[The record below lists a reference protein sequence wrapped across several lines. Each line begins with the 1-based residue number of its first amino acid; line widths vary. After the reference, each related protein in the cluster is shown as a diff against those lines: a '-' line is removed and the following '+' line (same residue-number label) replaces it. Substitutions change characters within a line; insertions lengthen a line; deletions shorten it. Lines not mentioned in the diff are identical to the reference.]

1 MITYHG
7 KTEFYTS
14 LGDRPPANSYGA
26 GNCFVAGVE
35 YFSNGVAWTTTA
47 EQSGDLGAAA
57 LLTGLTSTTGTV
69 AATDTIVLGI
79 SKIIG
84 NVALKAL
91 NLLTGYTTGTTE
103 ATVAA
108 TDSVLQAFQKINGNV
123 NLRAIN
129 LLTGMTT
136 AAGSVAVTDT
146 VTVGI
151 GRLVG
156 NVALKADI
164 LTPVFLSST
173 VPATI
178 LTAGTLDSATMLSGI
193 IVTDTTT
200 DENTALTLPTAAVLE
215 AALAIATNNKW
226 FEWTIINLG
235 ATTRTITLTAAATT
249 HDIVGNAVVAVSTSA
264 RFRTVRVSS
273 ISYITYRV
281 A

>member
-26 GNCFVAGVE
+26 GNCFVGGTEYVSDGVTWA
-35 YFSNGVAWTTTA
+35 V
-47 EQSGDLGAAA
+47 GDQVDVGAAA
-57 LLTGLTSTTGTV
+57 LLTGFSASAGTV
-69 AATDTIVLGI
+69 AATDSILVGFNKVVANI
-79 SKIIG
+79 
-84 NVALKAL
+84 ALKAT
-91 NLLTGYTTGTTE
+91 NLLTGLVTTAG
-103 ATVAA
+103 TVAA
-108 TDSVLQAFQKINGNV
+108 A
-123 NLRAIN
+123 
-129 LLTGMTT
+129 
-136 AAGSVAVTDT
+136 DT
-146 VTVGI
+146 VVVGV
-151 GRLVG
+151 GKLVG

-164 LTPVFLSST
+164 LTPVFLSSAVPST
-173 VPATI
+173 V
-178 LTAGTLDSATMLSGI
+178 LVAGTLDSLTMLSGI
-193 IVTDTTT
+193 IVTNATT

-249 HDIVGNAVVAVSTSA
+249 HDIVGVALVAISTSA